1 MATRRRFLR
10 TLGAG
15 GLGLLSQP
23 AAAGVSAELEVGNL
37 LLLGFTGHTIASDS
51 AQILAEHLRTRRVAG
66 VAFVKENIGSL
77 SEIEQLVSLFKQA
90 SPQALIAIDHEGGAV
105 QRLRE
110 QHGFTSLPPA
120 LWVAENMDP
129 SQAKAVYS
137 QSARDLA
144 RAGFNI
150 NLAPVVDLH
159 DSQNPA
165 IGHWGRAFNSD
176 PNIVARYA
184 KHFIDAFS
192 AEGITCVIK
201 HFPGHGRSKS
211 DSHGDLPDI
220 TATWSEQELEPY
232 ISLILSGA
240 AKIIM
245 GGHLYHANLNGDGIA
260 TTLSRN
266 VITNILRNK
275 LKYHGIIITDDID
288 MKAISV
294 QIGRREAILNAVAAG
309 NDIVVIRNATDF
321 DPTLPQECAE
331 WIRSAV
337 SQSLLDARQ
346 ITESSARVAALRA
359 SIVSE

>member
-1 MATRRRFLR
+1 M
-10 TLGAG
+10 
-15 GLGLLSQP
+15 
-23 AAAGVSAELEVGNL
+23 
-37 LLLGFTGHTIASDS
+37 LGFTGHTIASDS

-66 VAFVKENIGSL
+66 VAFVKENIGSR
-77 SEIEQLVSLFKQA
+77 SDVEQLVSLFKEA
-90 SPQALIAIDHEGGAV
+90 APQALIAIDHEGGAV

-120 LWVAENMDP
+120 RWVAENMDLAQ
-129 SQAKAVYS
+129 SKAIYS

-144 RAGFNI
+144 KAGFNI

-159 DSQNPA
+159 DSENPA
-165 IGHWGRAFNSD
+165 VGRWGRAFNSD
-176 PNIVARYA
+176 PSIVARYA
-184 KHFIDAFS
+184 KDFIDAFA
-192 AEGITCVIK
+192 AEGVTCVLK

-232 ISLILSGA
+232 IPLIQSGA

-245 GGHLYHANLNGDGIA
+245 GGHLFHAKLSSDAIA

-275 LKYHGIIITDDID
+275 LNFRGIIITDDID
-288 MKAISV
+288 MKAISI
-294 QIGRREAILNAVAAG
+294 QIGRRDAFLNAVAAG
-309 NDIVVIRNATDF
+309 NDIVVIRNANDF
-321 DPTLPQECAE
+321 DPNLPQECAE
-331 WIRSAV
+331 WVLSAV

-346 ITESSARVAALRA
+346 IKDSSARVAALRA
-359 SIVSE
+359 SILSR